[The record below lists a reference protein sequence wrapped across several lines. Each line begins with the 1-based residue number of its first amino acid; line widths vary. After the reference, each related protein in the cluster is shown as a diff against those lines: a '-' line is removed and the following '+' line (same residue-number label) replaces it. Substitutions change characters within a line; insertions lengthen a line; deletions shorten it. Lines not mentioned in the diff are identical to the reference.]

1 MNTFISLWGLRRV
14 ARTSFKGLLWPSR
27 SFKVVY
33 AIAPKQVAL
42 VNTVHRRHY
51 GTKGRHAILIHFE

>member
-14 ARTSFKGLLWPSR
+14 ATTSFKGLLWPSR
-27 SFKVVY
+27 SFKVLVY
-33 AIAPKQVAL
+33 AIAPRQVAL

-51 GTKGRHAILIHFE
+51 GTKGSYMQF